1 MTVEGVVGGILLAVG
16 VALELASCIGILVAR
31 DALDRL
37 HYAAAAA
44 TAGPVLLGA
53 AILVNEGLSAAGV
66 STIVTV
72 GFLVLLNPVL
82 TIATARAA
90 HHRWQGHTL
99 RLAADEGEE

>member
-1 MTVEGVVGGILLAVG
+1 MTIDDVVVGILLAVG
-16 VALELASCIGILVAR
+16 VALELVFSIGVLVAR

-44 TAGPVLLGA
+44 TVGPILLGA
-53 AILVNEGLSAAGV
+53 AILVDEGFSAAGV

-90 HHRWQGHTL
+90 HPRWQGRTL
-99 RLAADEGEE
+99 RLAADEDDE

>member
-1 MTVEGVVGGILLAVG
+1 MTIDDIAVGILLVLG
-16 VALELASCIGILVAR
+16 VALELVFCLGVLVAR

-53 AILVNEGLSAAGV
+53 AILVDEWLSAAGV
-66 STIVTV
+66 STIVTI
-72 GFLVLLNPVL
+72 GFLVLLSPVL

-90 HHRWQGHTL
+90 HPRRQGRTV
-99 RLAADEGEE
+99 RLAAEEAEE

>member
-1 MTVEGVVGGILLAVG
+1 MTIEDVVVGILLAIG
-16 VALELASCIGILVAR
+16 VALELVFCIGVLVAR

-37 HYAAAAA
+37 HYVAAAA
-44 TAGPVLLGA
+44 TVGPILLGA
-53 AILVNEGLSAAGV
+53 AILADEGLSAGGV

-90 HHRWQGHTL
+90 HPHWQGRTL

>member
-1 MTVEGVVGGILLAVG
+1 MTVEDVVVGSLLVVG
-16 VALELASCIGILVAR
+16 VALELVFCIGVLVAR

-53 AILVNEGLSAAGV
+53 AILVDEGLSAAGV

-72 GFLVLLNPVL
+72 GFLVLLSPVL

-90 HHRWQGHTL
+90 HPRRQGRTL
-99 RLAADEGEE
+99 RLAAAEDEK